1 MTICK
6 EKTKGSFIGNN
17 NIYSGEDM
25 ITELPEDANLKQYQ
39 EYIAKMKIDRGFNHE
54 KLMEAYFLSEEC
66 GELMT
71 AVRKHG
77 EGYKNTQDH
86 MSCELDGSVR
96 EEIADI
102 LIFLLHVA
110 NLHNIDVDKAFRE
123 KEAYN
128 DIRYKDRLKKCS

>member
-1 MTICK
+1 
-6 EKTKGSFIGNN
+6 
-17 NIYSGEDM
+17 M
-25 ITELPEDANLKQYQ
+25 ITELPKNANLKQYQ
-39 EYIAKMKIDRGFNHE
+39 EYIAKMKDDRDFNQE
-54 KLMEAYFLSEEC
+54 KLMEAYFLCEEC

-77 EGYKNTQDH
+77 AGYKNTQDH
-86 MSCELDGSVR
+86 MTCELDGSVR

-110 NLHNIDVDKAFRE
+110 NLHNIDVDEAFRE